1 MTRIEINS
9 LIWDKWNVEH
19 IKKHSLTKKIIE
31 EAILNI
37 KAFRYGYRG
46 RIILICIFGNKFISI
61 VIDKKEEGRYYVVTA
76 RSADK
81 KERKLI

>member
-1 MTRIEINS
+1 MTRIEINN
-9 LIWDKWNVEH
+9 LIWDKWNIEH

-31 EAILNI
+31 KAILNI

-46 RIILICIFGNKFISI
+46 RIILICKFKNKFISI
-61 VIDKKEEGRYYVVTA
+61 IVDKKEVGKYYVATA